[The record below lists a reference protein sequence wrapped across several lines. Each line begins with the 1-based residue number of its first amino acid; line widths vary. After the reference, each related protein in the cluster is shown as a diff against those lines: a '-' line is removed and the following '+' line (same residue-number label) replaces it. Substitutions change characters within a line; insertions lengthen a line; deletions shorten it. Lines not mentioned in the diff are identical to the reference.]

1 MTDPWIDKYIFPN
14 GELPTLGQIT
24 DAAEALFVIEDLH
37 NFGADYDRTLMA
49 WHHNFETHWPRFKEQ
64 YGERFYRMWRYYLL
78 VCAGAFRA
86 RQIQLWQL
94 VMSKQGI
101 LGGYSRVS

>member
-1 MTDPWIDKYIFPN
+1 M
-14 GELPTLGQIT
+14 GQIM

-49 WHHNFETHWPRFKEQ
+49 WHNNFERHWPTFASQ

-78 VCAGAFRA
+78 SCAGAFRA
-86 RQIQLWQL
+86 REIHLWQL
-94 VMSKQGI
+94 VMSKQGCWEGTPG
-101 LGGYSRVS
+101 LVKCLLWWLWY